1 MAHGRMT
8 RRHRLTVH
16 ADLLPQP
23 TRDARLRVREFDPL
37 CANPAAATN
46 DAALAIDERDRMGC
60 PRQIIPGPLLH
71 RSHAARAS
79 PTSTARVALPAAFQ
93 MHPKSTGPRVVRTLK
108 GLHPKSGHAQNPR
121 TIAPR
126 SHASSLV
133 GSTSREN
140 DTGWSGA
147 KRDQHCRRPGRRAD
161 RPLIRGPRR
170 RPGNYV
176 NSCRRYRS
184 LR

>member
-1 MAHGRMT
+1 
-8 RRHRLTVH
+8 
-16 ADLLPQP
+16 
-23 TRDARLRVREFDPL
+23 
-37 CANPAAATN
+37 
-46 DAALAIDERDRMGC
+46 MGC

-93 MHPKSTGPRVVRTLK
+93 MHPKSTGPRVVRTLE

-170 RPGNYV
+170 RPGITSIAVGAIARFVQCEEV
-176 NSCRRYRS
+176 NSFAHARNEAAFLVLPLVCAFTDRACPES
-184 LR
+184 SATAGDHE